1 MLINQKK
8 ICVFDMETDGS
19 DPYTCS
25 PVQIAALMIDPIRLE
40 VIKDSEFNI
49 NLKPDKLENSDSDQN
64 PYSDSDI
71 LQWHAKVKGTTPEQI
86 LEDWRSYPSQSKSWE
101 QFTNYLDSFHIRT
114 TKKSLFTAPIA
125 AGYNIFRFDLKIVE
139 RLGQKYGNVNT
150 KGEIDIFYPR
160 DTLDLMNLLF
170 YWFESSK
177 DVKSLSMDSMRG
189 YFGISDTNAHDALK
203 DVQDTAEI
211 LTRFLRLHR
220 NLYKKIK
227 FKDSFSI
234 ASNGQ
239 I

>member
-19 DPYTCS
+19 DPTVCS
-25 PVQIAALMIDPIRLE
+25 PVQIAALMIDPIKLE
-40 VIKDSEFNI
+40 IIKDSEFNI
-49 NLKPDKLENSDSDQN
+49 SLKPDKLEACDNDSN
-64 PYSDSDI
+64 PYADSDI
-71 LQWHAKVKGTTPEQI
+71 LQWHAKIKGVTPEQI
-86 LEDWRSYPSQSKSWE
+86 LADWRTYPSQGKSWE
-101 QFTNYLDSFHIRT
+101 QFVSYLNSFHIRT

-139 RLGQKYGNVNT
+139 RLGKKYGNFN
-150 KGEIDIFYPR
+150 KNGEIDIFYPR

-177 DVKSLSMDSMRG
+177 DVKSLSMDTMRD
-189 YFGISDTNAHDALK
+189 YFGINALNAHDALK
-203 DVQDTAEI
+203 DVYDTADI

-227 FKDSFSI
+227 FRNSFQS
-234 ASNGQ
+234 SNGQ